1 MGFQY
6 KKSLGQNFLQDNN
19 ILNKIVASVS
29 VGNNDLIIEIGPG
42 HGALTKKLVDMGCDV
57 LAFEVDLRVKE
68 YLDKIN
74 CFNLKVVYQDILQ
87 VDFREYDFSKY
98 DKIHVIAN
106 IPYYIT
112 TPIIEK
118 IINSNINEVDMT
130 LMVQKEVA
138 DRFSA
143 KPGSQDYGSVS
154 VYLNYF
160 YDISTLTNVSRHAF
174 YPVPNVDSAVIKL
187 VRHNK
192 YQVTNEEK
200 FFKFVKQCFQYK
212 RKNIRNNLKGY
223 DLEKVSLVLK
233 NYGHDL
239 SSRAEEFSIIEFID
253 LYNSLF

>member
-6 KKSLGQNFLQDNN
+6 KKNLGQNFLQDNN
-19 ILNKIVASVS
+19 VLNKIVASVS

-57 LAFEVDLRVKE
+57 LAFEIDLRVKE
-68 YLDKIN
+68 YLDKIS
-74 CFNLKVVYQDILQ
+74 CSNLKVVYQDILQ

-98 DKIHVIAN
+98 AN

-118 IINSNINEVDMT
+118 IISSNINEVDMT

-143 KPGSQDYGSVS
+143 KPGSQEYGSVS

-160 YDISTLTNVSRHAF
+160 YDISTLTNVSRYAF

-192 YQVTNEEK
+192 YQVNNEEK
-200 FFKFVKQCFQYK
+200 FFKFVKQCFLYK

-223 DLEKVSLVLK
+223 DLEKVSIVLK

-239 SSRAEEFSIIEFID
+239 SSRAEEFSMIEFID

>member
-19 ILNKIVASVS
+19 VLNKIVASVS

-42 HGALTKKLVDMGCDV
+42 HGALTKKLVDVGCDV
-57 LAFEVDLRVKE
+57 LAFEIDLRVKE

-74 CFNLKVVYQDILQ
+74 CSNLKVVYQDILQ
-87 VDFREYDFSKY
+87 VDFRE
-98 DKIHVIAN
+98 IHVIAN

-200 FFKFVKQCFQYK
+200 FFKFVKQCFQFK

-223 DLEKVSLVLK
+223 DLEKVSIVLK

-239 SSRAEEFSIIEFID
+239 SSRAEEFSMIEFID